1 VEKIRTSVYIDAA
14 IWKRLREEAA
24 REGMDVSELLE
35 KILREYFGEIPV
47 STEELDFEP
56 VDLGLRTSRLVREM
70 RDEAL
75 SRH

>member
-1 VEKIRTSVYIDAA
+1 MEKIRTSVYIDAA

-56 VDLGLRTSRLVREM
+56 VDLGLRASRLVREM

>member
-1 VEKIRTSVYIDAA
+1 MGKIRTSVYIDAA

-24 REGMDVSELLE
+24 REGMDASELLE

-56 VDLGLRTSRLVREM
+56 VDLGLRASRLVREM

>member
-1 VEKIRTSVYIDAA
+1 MGKIRTSVYIDAA

-56 VDLGLRTSRLVREM
+56 VDLGLRASRLVREM

>member
-1 VEKIRTSVYIDAA
+1 MEKIRTSVYIDAA

-56 VDLGLRTSRLVREM
+56 IDLGLRASRLVREM